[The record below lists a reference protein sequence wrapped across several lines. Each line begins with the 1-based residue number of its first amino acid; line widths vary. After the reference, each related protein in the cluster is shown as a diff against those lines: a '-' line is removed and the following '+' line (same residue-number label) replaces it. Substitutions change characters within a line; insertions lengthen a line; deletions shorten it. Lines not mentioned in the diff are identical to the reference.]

1 MICLSIC
8 IAIVNR
14 PVITAAF
21 MKTIM
26 YVIVQIGITDVYLL
40 SLLYDATVY
49 ITSEAR
55 QRRLTTPG
63 SRFTNMV

>member
-1 MICLSIC
+1 
-8 IAIVNR
+8 
-14 PVITAAF
+14 

-26 YVIVQIGITDVYLL
+26 YVIVQIDITDVYLL

-63 SRFTNMV
+63 PPFTNMV